1 MTKGK
6 RGNLMDK
13 IVAYCGLV
21 CTGCPAYV
29 ATQAD
34 DRAALEKVA
43 AEWRQALNSPEIT
56 ADSIICDGCL
66 ATNGGRLSG
75 YCSTCQIR
83 ACAMERD
90 VVNCA
95 HCADY
100 ACEKLE
106 GFFSHAPDAKATLDG
121 LRAAL

>member
-1 MTKGK
+1 
-6 RGNLMDK
+6 MDT

-29 ATQAD
+29 ATQAND
-34 DRAALEKVA
+34 AQALERVA
-43 AEWRQALNSPEIT
+43 AEWREAFDAPEIT

-66 ATNGGRLSG
+66 GSNGGRLSG
-75 YCSTCQIR
+75 YCSMCEIR
-83 ACAMERD
+83 ACAVERD

-100 ACEKLE
+100 ACDKLE
-106 GFFSHAPDAKATLDG
+106 GFFAHAQEARTTLDEIWRQIAG
-121 LRAAL
+121 QASGTVA

>member
-1 MTKGK
+1 
-6 RGNLMDK
+6 MDR

-21 CTGCPAYV
+21 CTNCPAYT

-34 DRAALEKVA
+34 DRAALERVA
-43 AEWRQALNSPEIT
+43 AEWREAFNAPQIT
-56 ADSIICDGCL
+56 ADSIVCDGCL
-66 ATNGGRLSG
+66 GHNGGRLSG
-75 YCSTCQIR
+75 YCLECQIR
-83 ACAMERD
+83 ACGVERG

-106 GFFSHAPDAKATLDG
+106 GFFGHAEEARAVLDEVRRG
-121 LRAAL
+121 LGLS

>member
-1 MTKGK
+1 
-6 RGNLMDK
+6 MDR

-21 CTGCPAYV
+21 CTNCPAYT

-34 DRAALEKVA
+34 DRAALERVA
-43 AEWRQALNSPEIT
+43 AEWREAFNAPEIT

-66 ATNGGRLSG
+66 GHNGGRLSG
-75 YCSTCQIR
+75 YCLECQIR
-83 ACAMERD
+83 ACGVERG

-106 GFFSHAPDAKATLDG
+106 GFFGHAGEARAVLEEVRRG
-121 LRAAL
+121 LGLS